1 MSSTEAARSAPGD
14 GPGFDRLT
22 LATARLL
29 LRPLQAPDAPA
40 LFTIFSDPGVMRYWS
55 TPPWPSIDSATELIA
70 SDGKA
75 MAEGRYLR
83 LGLERLAD
91 QALIGVCTLFA
102 LSPQCRRAEIGYA
115 LAARA
120 WGCGYMDEALR
131 GLLHHAFSAL
141 ALNRVEADIDPRN
154 QASARSLERLG
165 FKKEGHLRERWI
177 VAGEVSDTALYGL
190 LRSDWHPST

>member
-1 MSSTEAARSAPGD
+1 MSSAEAARSAPGD
-14 GPGFDRLT
+14 RPGFDRLT

-83 LGLERLAD
+83 LGLERRSD

-102 LSPQCRRAEIGYA
+102 LSPQCRRAEVGYA
-115 LAARA
+115 LAAQA

-131 GLLHHAFSAL
+131 ALLHHAFSAL

-190 LRSDWHPST
+190 LRSDWHPGA